1 MLSRYNAVRLAA
13 ARGPGRAGRAGLTLL
28 EVLVALAIFF
38 MAWVGIARLIGM
50 ASNQAIDARLQSE
63 ALQVAQSKLDEVISG
78 VTPLQSQSESALDPS
93 EAPGGQSNWTWALDA
108 NPADILNLYT
118 VQIRV
123 TCKRGDGTTTQVA
136 LTQLVLDPAT
146 RGSTLNPPTTSS
158 SSSGSSGSSMSS
170 Q

>member
-1 MLSRYNAVRLAA
+1 VGRPA
-13 ARGPGRAGRAGLTLL
+13 ARGTLRAGRTGLTLL

-50 ASNQAIDARLQSE
+50 ASNQAIDARVQIE
-63 ALQVAQSKLDEVISG
+63 ALQVAQSKLDEVLSG
-78 VTPLQSQSESALDPS
+78 ITPLQSQSDNALDPS
-93 EAPGGQSNWTWALDA
+93 EAPGGQSGWTWALDA
-108 NPADILNLYT
+108 NPAEILNLYT
-118 VQIRV
+118 VQVRV
-123 TCKRGDGTTTQVA
+123 TYARGDGTTTQIA

-158 SSSGSSGSSMSS
+158 SSGSSGSSGSSTSS